1 MCEREIFMI
10 WILAIMIVV
19 LIVFTIK
26 EVFFDGELFDCFTG
40 VLLFLLLIVSYF
52 FISESQKDVTYL
64 ASETS
69 SSSTTFTVET
79 FEQQIFYNRDEKNYK
94 IKCTYSIKNEN
105 KKETIDS
112 TNPDTEITVQVKE
125 PTEVVVTEIEYFS
138 IITFQTNTLYSY
150 YFM

>member
-1 MCEREIFMI
+1 MI
-10 WILAIMIVV
+10 WILVIMIVF
-19 LIVFTIK
+19 LIIFTIK
-26 EVFFDGELFDCFTG
+26 EIFFDCESFGCFTG
-40 VLLFLLLIVSYF
+40 ILLFLLLIVSCF

-64 ASETS
+64 ASETD

-79 FEQQIFYNRDEKNYK
+79 FEQQISYNRDEKNYE

-105 KKETIDS
+105 KKKTIDS
-112 TNPDTEITVQVKE
+112 TNSDTEITVQVKE

-138 IITFQTNTLYSY
+138 IVTFQTNTLYSY